1 MMKQKKPANEQ
12 SAWIEYVIP
21 PVFEGYSLQEI
32 LTGPM
37 QISRRMIQKLTRSK
51 GILYNGK
58 SMFLKRPV
66 KSGHVVRVAAGAA
79 GGSSLQPEP
88 IPFGIL
94 FEDDDI
100 LVVNKPPGLNVH
112 PIQPGQTGTLAN
124 GIAWHW
130 QQQGLSLSVRPV
142 HRLDRD
148 TSGVLIIGKSM
159 YAHQHLDRQLRERSL
174 TRFYLA
180 LAEGVIEEE
189 AGTLAFPI
197 GKDPRNPAKRA
208 VRTDGEI
215 AVTHFRVIERYA
227 AASLL
232 ELSLETGRTHQIRVH
247 LAHYG
252 HPVVGDKQYGKAS
265 PLITRQALH
274 AFSLSIFH
282 PRTGQPMR
290 FEAPLPADMTNAR
303 TSLSS
308 PSV

>member
-1 MMKQKKPANEQ
+1 MMKKKKPFNEQ

-21 PVFEGYSLQEI
+21 SAFEGYSLQAI

-58 SMFLKRPV
+58 STFLKRPV
-66 KSGHVVRVAAGAA
+66 KTGHVVRVAAGVSA
-79 GGSSLQPEP
+79 GPSLHPEP

-94 FEDDDI
+94 FEDEDI

-112 PIQPGQTGTLAN
+112 PVQPGQTGTLAN

-130 QQQGLSLSVRPV
+130 QQRGLTLPVRPV

-159 YAHQHLDRQLRERSL
+159 YAHQHLDRQLRERTL
-174 TRFYLA
+174 TRLYLA
-180 LAEGVIEEE
+180 LAEGAIEE
-189 AGTLAFPI
+189 ALGVLTFPI
-197 GKDPRNPAKRA
+197 GKDPRNPAKRT
-208 VRTDGEI
+208 VRADGET
-215 AVTHFRVIERYA
+215 AVTHFRAIERYT

-252 HPVVGDKQYGKAS
+252 HPVLGDKQYGKAS
-265 PLITRQALH
+265 SLITRQALH
-274 AFSLSIFH
+274 ASSLSISH

-290 FEAPLPADMTNAR
+290 FEAPLPSDMTDAR
-303 TSLSS
+303 EMLSRNS
-308 PSV
+308 F